1 MSSRMFQNVINQI
14 KELYGRRLGVIDSA
28 GSVTACTPGILDP
41 ATVETILKKYADPAA
56 LYSYNGF
63 TYKPIGTRN
72 KIDFITFCEGGDETA
87 RMCCS
92 VLSITLS
99 NIKVFHDEKYDKTNL
114 VKNILMDN
122 ILPGDILIKAKEL
135 ALPIDVHRV
144 VFLIQNPSGTNF
156 SIYDIMQNLFPEKGK
171 NFIINIDERYIALV
185 KEVPENVDIQ
195 ELEKIAGSIVD
206 TICAEAVIR
215 VYVGISSV
223 CTNIRELAKAYKES
237 QIALDVGKVFDM
249 EKQIINYENLGI
261 GRLIYQLPTTLC
273 ELFLSEVFKKESID
287 ALDSE
292 TILTIQKFFKH
303 NLNVSETARE
313 LFVHRN
319 TLVYRLDKI
328 EKITGLDLREF
339 DQAVT
344 FKVAMMVN
352 KYLSSGTVKF

>member
-1 MSSRMFQNVINQI
+1 MSRIYQNVILQL
-14 KELYGRRLGVIDSA
+14 KDLYGRRMGVIDST
-28 GSVTACTPGILDP
+28 GTVTACTYGILDT
-41 ATVETILKKYADPAA
+41 ATIEHIRQKYADPAA
-56 LYSYNGF
+56 FYSYNGF

-72 KIDFITFCEGGDETA
+72 KLDFITFTEGVDETA
-87 RMCCS
+87 RTCCS
-92 VLSITLS
+92 VLAIALS
-99 NIKVFHDEKYDKTNL
+99 NIKMFHDEKYDKTNL

-135 ALPIDVHRV
+135 HLTVDVPRV
-144 VFLIQNPSGTNF
+144 VFLVQTANSTNF
-156 SIYDIMQNLFPEKGK
+156 SIYDILQNLFPEKGK
-171 NFIINIDERYIALV
+171 NFIVNIDERYIALV
-185 KEVPENVDIQ
+185 KEVRPNIDSK
-195 ELEKIAGSIVD
+195 ELERIAKSIADTLYTEALVKVYIGIGSP
-206 TICAEAVIR
+206 R
-215 VYVGISSV
+215 N
-223 CTNIRELAKAYKES
+223 NIRDIAMSYKEA
-237 QIALDVGKVFDM
+237 QIALDVGKVFDI

-273 ELFLSEVFKKESID
+273 ELFLAEVFRKES
-287 ALDSE
+287 LDVLDQE

-344 FKVAMMVN
+344 FKVAMMVK
-352 KYLSSGTVKF
+352 KYLSSNSTKY